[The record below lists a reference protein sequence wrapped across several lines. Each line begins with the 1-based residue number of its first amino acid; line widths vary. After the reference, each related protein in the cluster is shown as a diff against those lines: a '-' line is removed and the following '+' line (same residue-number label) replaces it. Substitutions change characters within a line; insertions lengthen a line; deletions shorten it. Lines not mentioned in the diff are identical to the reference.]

1 MASPSDADSDFDNAI
16 LERAK
21 EAAARWKVRKTAR
34 NKKTKAVDQNK
45 IFEADTRSRLALR
58 VNRLIN
64 DVRLAARDRRMPENP
79 TLRSLV
85 ERTTPIVAEDLD
97 PEIVQEVVNGARD
110 FLSIEFL
117 ERGLHAAKRVG
128 RILVRSGGNVRA
140 RGTGFMIA
148 PGLALTNQHVL
159 RTPEMAAAC
168 AIEMDYVQNR
178 FGPVIQPQTFDLDPG
193 TFFVNNKDFDFA
205 IIGVA
210 ARSELGAALT
220 DYGWLPLIDAQGKIA
235 VTPDDYLNVIQ
246 HPRGREKEVVIRE
259 NRLLDLATSEAD
271 EKELGPF
278 LHYEADTEKG
288 SSGSPV
294 LNDQWEVVALH
305 HSGVPKE
312 NETGQW
318 LTVKGDIWKEG
329 VNDVSEIAWIGNEGI
344 RVSSLLA
351 EFRKLTLDPP
361 ARELLAPV
369 LAAQLPPA
377 DLDRTREASNSRVRP
392 SVKSQTERPRE
403 RAARPNRISRRSD
416 VPSATIDL
424 PLRLTLSL
432 GGRDAEIDIARAP
445 YAAKRSSAAELL
457 EEAIEPEE
465 YADRDGYDRR
475 FLGVN
480 VPLPTIKE
488 RTRFGK
494 LLRVPRPARR
504 TDRFELRYHR
514 FSILMNEIRRLA
526 YVSACNVNFDPPAS
540 ISRDEGSQSW
550 RRDPRI
556 DAEHQVGGPYYEG
569 NKYDKGHLTR
579 RDDAAWGSDD
589 EDALDANWDTFHY
602 TNAAPQHEL
611 YNRSTDFTGK
621 DLDLWGD
628 LENFISKQ
636 GTDQRT
642 KLSIFNGPIFT
653 TDDKPF
659 RDILVPRS
667 YFKIVVWRDGNA
679 DPGAIGFVLEQ
690 DDLIGDLPEEAIEAG
705 RFHLKQKRIRS
716 IERKLD
722 ISFGVVS
729 DWDRTPGGA
738 ADEALDD
745 GEIEIES
752 FADIVGV
759 GTQRIGNHGS

>member
-1 MASPSDADSDFDNAI
+1 MAAPLDADTDFDNAI

-21 EAAARWKVRKTAR
+21 EAALRWKARKSTR
-34 NKKTKAVDQNK
+34 NKRTKAVDQNK
-45 IFEADTRSRLALR
+45 LFEADTRSRLALR

-64 DVRLAARDRRMPENP
+64 DVRLASRDRRMPDNP
-79 TLRSLV
+79 ALRSLV
-85 ERTTPIVAEDLD
+85 ERTTPVVAEDLD
-97 PEIVQEVVNGARD
+97 ADIVQEVVNGARD

-117 ERGLHAAKRVG
+117 ERGLYAAKRVG
-128 RILVRSGGNVRA
+128 RILIRSGGNVRA
-140 RGTGFMIA
+140 RGTGFLIA

-159 RTPEMAAAC
+159 RTSEMATAC

-178 FGPVIQPQTFDLDPG
+178 FGPVVQPQTFDLDPD
-193 TFFVNNKDFDFA
+193 TFFVNSKDFDFA
-205 IIGVA
+205 IVAVA
-210 ARSELGAALT
+210 ARSALGTALS

-235 VTPDDYLNVIQ
+235 ITPDDYLNIIQ

-312 NETGQW
+312 NESGQW
-318 LTVKGDIWKEG
+318 LTLKGEIWKEG
-329 VNDVSEIAWIGNEGI
+329 VNDVSEIAWIGNEGV

-351 EFRKLTLDPP
+351 EFRKLPLDPIK
-361 ARELLAPV
+361 RELLAPV
-369 LAAQLPPA
+369 LASQLPTA
-377 DLDRTREASNSRVRP
+377 DVDRIREFSNIPVRP
-392 SVKSQTERPRE
+392 PVRPAMERPRE
-403 RAARPNRISRRSD
+403 KAAKSNRTGRRPP
-416 VPSATIDL
+416 VPSATIEL

-432 GGRDAEIDIARAP
+432 GGRDAEIDLVRATYTP
-445 YAAKRSSAAELL
+445 TRSSSADLL
-457 EEAIEPEE
+457 DEAIEPEE

-540 ISRDEGSQSW
+540 VSRDEGSQSW

-556 DAEHQVGGPYYEG
+556 DPEHQVGGPYYEG
-569 NKYDKGHLTR
+569 NDYDKGHLTR
-579 RDDAAWGSDD
+579 RDDAAWGSNDD
-589 EDALDANWDTFHY
+589 DALDANWDTFHY

-611 YNRSTDFTGK
+611 YNRSTDFTGR

-636 GTDQRT
+636 GARQRT

-653 TDDKPF
+653 ADDKPL

-667 YFKIVVWRDGNA
+667 YFKIVIWRDGTA

-690 DDLIGDLPEEAIEAG
+690 DDLIGGLPEEAIEAG
-705 RFHLKQKRIRS
+705 RFHMKQKRIRL

-722 ISFGVVS
+722 ISFGVVG
-729 DWDRTPGGA
+729 DWDRTPRGGA
-738 ADEALDD
+738 EEALDD
-745 GEIEIES
+745 TEIEIKS
-752 FADIVGV
+752 FSDIVGAA
-759 GTQRIGNHGS
+759 T